1 MSLVKIKRLFSFFMS
16 FKNKVIV
23 GNFGFLILFL
33 VDRLFKWMAKNYLAS
48 GDSFLISPLGLLIKF
63 FANPAG
69 ALGLAINQKVL
80 YFLISLIL
88 LILFHFLIRQY
99 RQKNFYYLLSLSLIV
114 VGAISNLIDRLQFG
128 YVIDLFQLWFWPV
141 FNLADLMIIAGTVM
155 IIIKN
160 LSFASLNNKKED

>member
-1 MSLVKIKRLFSFFMS
+1 MS
-16 FKNKVIV
+16 FKNKVI
-23 GNFGFLILFL
+23 GANLGFLILFL
-33 VDRLFKWMAKNYLAS
+33 VDRFLKWLAKNYLTS
-48 GDSFLISPLGLLIKF
+48 GDSFFISPPGLEIKF

-80 YFLISLIL
+80 YFSISLIL

-99 RQKNFYYLLSLSLIV
+99 RQRNFYYLLSLSLII

-128 YVIDLFQLWFWPV
+128 YVIDLFQLWILPV
-141 FNLADLMIIAGTVM
+141 FNLGDLMIIAGTVM

-160 LSFASLNNKKED
+160 LSFASLNNKKEG